1 MRIKKPSRKLLYSL
15 REVCR
20 LTGLS
25 DSVIKRWEKQFPQIK
40 PVRNR
45 ASNRNYTERD
55 LKLVF
60 YVRDLLYVHKL
71 SEEEVQKKI
80 REFNNEKHQDD
91 PSQLKKLISEL
102 KMEIKE
108 IQEILEN

>member
-1 MRIKKPSRKLLYSL
+1 
-15 REVCR
+15 

-71 SEEEVQKKI
+71 SEEEVQRKI

-108 IQEILEN
+108 IQEILED

>member
-55 LKLVF
+55 LKLIF
-60 YVRDLLYVHKL
+60 YIRDLLYVHKL
-71 SEEEVQKKI
+71 NEKEVQKKI
-80 REFNNEKHQDD
+80 REFDSSHSSVD
-91 PSQLKKLISEL
+91 PSQLKKMVAEV
-102 KMEIKE
+102 KMEIT
-108 IQEILEN
+108 EILEILDT

>member
-15 REVCR
+15 REVSR

-25 DSVIKRWEKQFPQIK
+25 DSVIKRWEDQFPQIK

-55 LKLVF
+55 LKLIF
-60 YVRDLLYVHKL
+60 YIRDLLYVHKL
-71 SEEEVQKKI
+71 TEQEVKKKI
-80 REFNNEKHQDD
+80 REFDASKTTDD
-91 PSQLKKLISEL
+91 PSQLKKMVAEL
-102 KMEIKE
+102 KMEINE
-108 IQEILEN
+108 IQEILNS